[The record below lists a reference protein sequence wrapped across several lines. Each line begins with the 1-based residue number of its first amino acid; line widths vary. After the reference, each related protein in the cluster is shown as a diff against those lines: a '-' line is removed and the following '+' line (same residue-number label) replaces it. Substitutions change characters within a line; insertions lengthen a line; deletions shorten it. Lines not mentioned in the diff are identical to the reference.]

1 MTVAERPRRL
11 SSNLLKDMFTAFK
24 PIQSLQAV
32 QPPLPQDGQKRF
44 K

>member
-11 SSNLLKDMFTAFK
+11 SANLLQDMFTALK

-32 QPPLPQDGQKRF
+32 QPPVTQDGQKRF